1 MKRSYI
7 FKALLFGLALVT
19 TASCSENLD
28 KADYDQVQ
36 AKATLPAVTTGD
48 IEMFGTAAAASF
60 TVTPAEGT
68 TLITQGVI
76 VSTKKDAAIA
86 DSTNTI
92 IKVSDIT
99 AGQPA
104 TASITGLTAGTTYYV
119 KAFAAVE
126 GGIAYGDTKEIT
138 ATDDYAYVD
147 YDGIDFTD
155 MTAADA
161 AKFTFTKLGSTVN
174 PFTPVSLA
182 ALGMRGQWGLTSSVF
197 SPELFQTGQ
206 ASLASQDEN
215 NLASLAV
222 DFTGKNFPAVTVEG
236 FNLASAFGSADYI
249 ENYPGDFDVLF
260 STTPITSEDDLA
272 KASVVG
278 TCKFDTNAQSQKA
291 QFNDVTIYI
300 PQGTTNGYITI
311 HNHSTYSADGGNMGV
326 VITAITLSS
335 LEKKAE

>member
-7 FKALLFGLALVT
+7 FKALLFGLALGT
-19 TASCSENLD
+19 TASCSEDLE
-28 KADYDQVQ
+28 KADYDKVQ
-36 AKATLPAVTTGD
+36 AKATLPTVTTGD

-68 TLITQGVI
+68 TLITQGII

-86 DSTNTI
+86 DSSNTI
-92 IKVSDIT
+92 VKVSDIT

-104 TASITGLTAGTTYYV
+104 TVSITGLAAGKTYYV
-119 KAFAAVE
+119 KAFAAVD
-126 GGIAYGDTKEIT
+126 GGIAYGDTKKIT

-174 PFTPVSLA
+174 AFTPVSLGLMGLNQW
-182 ALGMRGQWGLTSSVF
+182 ALSSSVF
-197 SPELFQTGQ
+197 DPSFWQTGS
-206 ASLASQDEN
+206 ASIASEDEN
-215 NLASLAV
+215 NLASFEV

-236 FNLASAFGSADYI
+236 LSIASLFGKAEYI

-260 STTPITSEDDLA
+260 STTPITNEEELA
-272 KASVVG
+272 KAKVIG
-278 TCKFDTNAQSQKA
+278 TCKFSTDPQQPTAR
-291 QFNDVTIYI
+291 FNEVTAYV
-300 PQGTTNGYITI
+300 PQGTGKGYIAI
-311 HNHSTYSADGGNMGV
+311 HNHSTYSASGGNMGV
-326 VITAITLSS
+326 AITAITLSS

>member
-7 FKALLFGLALVT
+7 FKALLFGLALGT
-19 TASCSENLD
+19 TASCSEDLE
-28 KADYDQVQ
+28 KADYDKVQ
-36 AKATLPAVTTGD
+36 AKATLPTVTTGD
-48 IEMFGTAAAASF
+48 VEVYGTAAAASF

-86 DSTNTI
+86 DSSNTI
-92 IKVSDIT
+92 VKVSDIT
-99 AGQPA
+99 AGKPA
-104 TASITGLTAGTTYYV
+104 MASITGLTAGKTYYV
-119 KAFAAVE
+119 KAFAAVD
-126 GGIAYGDTKEIT
+126 GGIAYGDTKEIK
-138 ATDDYAYVD
+138 ATDDYGYVD

-155 MTAADA
+155 MTAGDA
-161 AKFTFTKLGSTVN
+161 SKFTFTKLGSTVN

-182 ALGMRGQWGLTSSVF
+182 ALGLRQWGLTSSVF
-197 SPELFQTGQ
+197 SPDLFQTGQ

-215 NLASLAV
+215 NLASFAV

-236 FNLASAFGSADYI
+236 LNLAAVFNSTDYI

-278 TCKFDTNAQSQKA
+278 TCHFDKDAQSQKS

-300 PQGTTNGYITI
+300 PQGTTKGYITI
-311 HNHSTYSADGGNMGV
+311 HNHSTYTSKGGNMGV

-335 LEKKAE
+335 LEKKAQ